1 MDDRNI
7 VYALKEIVVNKYGE
21 AFGEVTLYR
30 NLEKAIE
37 ECNKLIENKVKYLGA
52 KIVDSDEGFIFLED
66 DEENQYTIELVESYI
81 IE

>member
-7 VYALKEIVVNKYGE
+7 VYALKEIVVNNGE
-21 AFGEVTLYR
+21 AFCEVTLYR
-30 NLEKAIE
+30 NLEKAKE
-37 ECNKLIENKVKYLGA
+37 ECDKLIENKVKYLGA

-66 DEENQYTIELVESYI
+66 KDGNQYTIELVESYI